1 MNTARMIYFF
11 SDVHLGLGN
20 RSADRV
26 REDLLLQFF
35 DTIRSDC
42 THLIIVGDLFDY
54 WFEYKTVVPKYFYRT
69 LAALDSLQR
78 SGIRIDYLMGNHDF
92 GHYTFFETE
101 LGIPIQ
107 KGDMELTLFDKRF
120 YIAHGDGKAY
130 NDTGYLILR
139 AILRNRFAQFCYRLL
154 HPDIGIGMAS
164 RTSQG
169 SRAYTDKK
177 EYGTKDGLADFAE
190 KKIAEGFDY
199 VIMGHR
205 HLASM
210 RQCGGGWYVNLGHWL
225 SMPAT
230 YGVFDG
236 KSFELKTFPAEQSV

>member
-1 MNTARMIYFF
+1 MIYFF

-20 RSADRV
+20 RSDERK
-26 REDLLLQFF
+26 REDLLLQFL
-35 DTIRSDC
+35 DMIRHDC
-42 THLIIVGDLFDY
+42 EHLFIVGDLFDY

-69 LAALDSLQR
+69 LSALDSLRQ

-92 GHYTFFETE
+92 GHNTFFENE
-101 LGIPIQ
+101 LGIPIH
-107 KGDMELTLFDKRF
+107 KGDMEITLFDKRF

-130 NDTGYLILR
+130 NDTGYIILR
-139 AILRNRFAQFCYRLL
+139 AILRNRVAQFCYRLL
-154 HPDIGIGMAS
+154 HPDIGIGMAA

-190 KKIAEGFDY
+190 KKIGEGFDY

-225 SMPAT
+225 SVPAT

-236 KSFELKTFPAEQSV
+236 ERFELKNFPPEQTF